1 MRLSHALSILN
12 SEIFNLKSA
21 LCLCV
26 PVAIVLSLPACSVER
41 RKSDTELGLNPQEA
55 AGRRVYDNYCDRCH
69 EPYSTRGKKGPSMK
83 GVFKKPY
90 VPISGLPANDE
101 RIGEIIRFGRSKMQ
115 GFGQVLSEQQI
126 QDLLAYMHTL

>member
-21 LCLCV
+21 LCL
-26 PVAIVLSLPACSVER
+26 PVAIVLSLPACSVVR
-41 RKSDTELGLNPQEA
+41 RKSDTELALNPQEA

-126 QDLLAYMHTL
+126 

>member
-41 RKSDTELGLNPQEA
+41 RKSDTELALNPQEA

-101 RIGEIIRFGRSKMQ
+101 RKAF
-115 GFGQVLSEQQI
+115 
-126 QDLLAYMHTL
+126 